1 MAGVKWGSGIFIQHI
16 LDERGRESWSA
27 PVLYKIHEVSLGLL
41 AGAAFSVSVP
51 SCKICARRPCTIYQL
66 TRRLYRM
73 QHLDV
78 EQYSIT
84 YCPDCPAGAGNM
96 QTLLILGSE
105 KAVDQFRSGAK
116 AGPIVLGQDLSLGK
130 KLGFDIIDDT
140 NIFNSREVITH
151 STQDGH
157 LVDWSLIGRHSLCCQ
172 PQSKYDL
179 AGCLSGNF
187 VGFHVQICLYQRSDS
202 GSLLRC

>member
-1 MAGVKWGSGIFIQHI
+1 M
-16 LDERGRESWSA
+16 
-27 PVLYKIHEVSLGLL
+27 
-41 AGAAFSVSVP
+41 
-51 SCKICARRPCTIYQL
+51 
-66 TRRLYRM
+66 
-73 QHLDV
+73 
-78 EQYSIT
+78 
-84 YCPDCPAGAGNM
+84 
-96 QTLLILGSE
+96 
-105 KAVDQFRSGAK
+105 
-116 AGPIVLGQDLSLGK
+116 LGQDLSLGK